1 MRRKNR
7 NYKKGGRHRDARLF
21 VIVAEGKR
29 EDAYFRYFNELNQRI
44 LVQIVPRVE
53 NQSAPKL
60 FLERIDQFIQEDGW
74 TPKENDVLWFV
85 LDVDRWKRESIEDLR
100 IACQQNSNW
109 HLGISNPCFEV
120 WLLFHFMDTIVDNGD
135 TCSDLK
141 SMLHQKAK
149 GNQELKRLA
158 SLLTVA
164 ADNAAKADTSPNQQY
179 PDRMQTKLYHLA
191 KQILELLG
199 VNF

>member
-21 VIVAEGKR
+21 VIVAEGER

-44 LVQIVPRVE
+44 LIQIVPRVA

-60 FLERIDQFIQEDGW
+60 FLERVNQFIQEDGW
-74 TPKENDVLWFV
+74 TPKENDLLWFV

-100 IACQQNSNW
+100 IACQQHPNW

-120 WLLFHFMDTIVDNGD
+120 WLLFHLVDSLVDNGEK
-135 TCSDLK
+135 CKDLK
-141 SMLHQKAK
+141 SLLHQKAK

-158 SLLTVA
+158 NLLSNA
-164 ADNAAKADTSPNQQY
+164 AENAAKADTSPRGDY

-191 KQILELLG
+191 KQMLTVLG
-199 VNF
+199 KQL

>member
-29 EDAYFRYFNELNQRI
+29 EDAYFRYFNEINQRI

-53 NQSAPKL
+53 NKSAPKL
-60 FLERIDQFIQEDGW
+60 FLERIEQFIQEDGW

-85 LDVDRWKRESIEDLR
+85 LDVDRWERKSIEDLR
-100 IACQQNSNW
+100 IACQQNKNW

-120 WLLFHFMDTIVDNGD
+120 WLLFHLVESFMDNEESCG
-135 TCSDLK
+135 DLK
-141 SMLHQKAK
+141 SLLHEKSRGGFEINRFAKLIAKATK
-149 GNQELKRLA
+149 
-158 SLLTVA
+158 
-164 ADNAAKADTSPNQQY
+164 NAAKADTSPNQQY
-179 PDRMQTKLYHLA
+179 PDRMQTKLYLLA
-191 KQILELLG
+191 QQMLEILG
-199 VNF
+199 ASF